1 MIQLEVWGPYALF
14 TRGEMKVE
22 RVSYDVPTPSAAR
35 GIVESLYYHP
45 GIRWHIRR
53 IYVLNPIEFTTIRR
67 NEVKNK
73 ILGSTAMRIA
83 QGKEDEPYLVTTK
96 QIVQRA
102 SMVLTNIHYVIEA
115 EFEMLPEKAAP
126 GDNSGKFQ
134 DIVTRRMR
142 KGQCFSTPYFGC
154 REFPH
159 TSSSG
164 RVARSRRLTR
174 RATSALCC
182 TISIIPTHKISRPC
196 ISVPKWSTVSFRW
209 PAARCSDDPAS
220 LSSVLRSAPCPR

>member
-67 NEVKNK
+67 NEVKSK

-102 SMVLTNIHYVIEA
+102 SMVLTNVHYVIEA

-126 GDNSGKFQ
+126 GDNPGKFQ
-134 DIVTRRMR
+134 DILRRR
-142 KGQCFSTPYFGC
+142 LAKGQCYHQPCFGC
-154 REFPH
+154 REFPANFREWH
-159 TSSSG
+159 G
-164 RVARSRRLTR
+164 RAEDIPALPLTQDLGFMLYDLDYSDPENIRSQFF
-174 RATSALCC
+174 RAKLENG
-182 TISIIPTHKISRPC
+182 
-196 ISVPKWSTVSFRW
+196 
-209 PAARCSDDPAS
+209 
-220 LSSVLRSAPCPR
+220 VLDCRDVEVFA

>member
-67 NEVKNK
+67 NEVKSK
-73 ILGSTAMRIA
+73 ILGGTAMRIA

-102 SMVLTNIHYVIEA
+102 SMVLTNVHYVIEA

-126 GDNSGKFQ
+126 GDNPGKFQ
-134 DIVTRRMR
+134 DIVKRRLER
-142 KGQCFSTPYFGC
+142 GQCYSMPYFGT
-154 REFPH
+154 REFP
-159 TSSSG
+159 
-164 RVARSRRLTR
+164 AQFRR
-174 RATSALCC
+174 C
-182 TISIIPTHKISRPC
+182 TMLP
-196 ISVPKWSTVSFRW
+196 
-209 PAARCSDDPAS
+209 
-220 LSSVLRSAPCPR
+220 PCPEELLGMRDLGWMLWDMDYGDPQDIRPRFFRAVMTDGIVTVPPPESGEVHG

>member
-67 NEVKNK
+67 NEVKSK
-73 ILGSTAMRIA
+73 ILGGTAMRIA

-102 SMVLTNIHYVIEA
+102 STMSS
-115 EFEMLPEKAAP
+115 KR
-126 GDNSGKFQ
+126 SS
-134 DIVTRRMR
+134 RCCR
-142 KGQCFSTPYFGC
+142 KKPHPAITPASF
-154 REFPH
+154 R
-159 TSSSG
+159 TSS
-164 RVARSRRLTR
+164 
-174 RATSALCC
+174 RAA
-182 TISIIPTHKISRPC
+182 
-196 ISVPKWSTVSFRW
+196 
-209 PAARCSDDPAS
+209 
-220 LSSVLRSAPCPR
+220 

>member
-14 TRGEMKVE
+14 TRPEFKVE
-22 RVSYDVPTPSAAR
+22 RASYDVPTPSAAR

-67 NEVKNK
+67 NEVKSK
-73 ILGSTAMRIA
+73 ILGGT
-83 QGKEDEPYLVTTK
+83 
-96 QIVQRA
+96 
-102 SMVLTNIHYVIEA
+102 SMVLTNVHYVIEA

-126 GDNSGKFQ
+126 GDNPGKFQ

-154 REFPH
+154 REFPAH
-159 TSSSG
+159 FKQWEG
-164 RVARSRRLTR
+164 GP
-174 RATSALCC
+174 
-182 TISIIPTHKISRPC
+182 IPTIDETRDLGFMLYDFDYSDPQN
-196 ISVPKWSTVSFRW
+196 ITPLYFR
-209 PAARCSDDPAS
+209 AKMEHGVIQVAGCEVFR
-220 LSSVLRSAPCPR
+220 

>member
-67 NEVKNK
+67 NEVKSK
-73 ILGSTAMRIA
+73 ILGGTAMRIA

-102 SMVLTNIHYVIEA
+102 SMVLTNVHYVIEA
-115 EFEMLPEKAAP
+115 EFEM
-126 GDNSGKFQ
+126 

-142 KGQCFSTPYFGC
+142 QGQCFSTPYFGC
-154 REFPH
+154 REFPAH
-159 TSSSG
+159 FKQWEG
-164 RVARSRRLTR
+164 GP
-174 RATSALCC
+174 
-182 TISIIPTHKISRPC
+182 IPTIDETRDLGFMLYDFDYSDPQN
-196 ISVPKWSTVSFRW
+196 ITPLYFR
-209 PAARCSDDPAS
+209 AKMEHGVIQVAGCEVFR
-220 LSSVLRSAPCPR
+220 